1 MSVTTMKVNPELRR
15 QLTEG
20 KALLRELRD
29 TLEDLEDRIELARA
43 KKRNRGRPGTAWEQA
58 KKEFG
63 WNFD

>member
-1 MSVTTMKVNPELRR
+1 VSATIVKLDPKLRR

-20 KALLRELRD
+20 KALLRDLRE

-43 KKRNRGRPGTAWEQA
+43 KKRNRGKTGTSWEDA

-63 WNFD
+63 WTF